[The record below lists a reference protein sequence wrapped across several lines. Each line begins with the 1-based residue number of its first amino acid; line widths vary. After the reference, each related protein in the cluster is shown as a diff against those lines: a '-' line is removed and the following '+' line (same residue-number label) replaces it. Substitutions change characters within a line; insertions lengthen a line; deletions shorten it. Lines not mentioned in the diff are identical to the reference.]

1 MLQEFPAYKR
11 LPQMLEQARGNH
23 FRGTDGS
30 SFLDLYGG
38 HCVNTLGAG
47 DVSLGRVLLD
57 QWQRCSFTTNLLD
70 MPLRAQLLQ
79 ALEPGLP
86 AGSWQVFCSNSG
98 AEANE
103 NALKMALNATG
114 RQTIVAFAGA
124 FHGRTAGAS
133 AVTDEATPAWPSTPF
148 DVRRLPWG
156 STDGIDASVAAVLLE
171 PIQSL
176 AGVVMPPPD
185 FLKDLRAQCDRHGAL
200 LLFDEVQTGN
210 GRLGTMWASQYFD
223 VIPDGF
229 TTAKGAAAGFPLG
242 LTFITNSVAQQLPEG
257 LCGSTFGGG
266 PLAMSAAIEVQRRLA
281 APHFLAHVQALGKQ
295 LQQAVGKGP
304 VIAVRGAGL
313 LLGMEI
319 EAGRSAREVRDA
331 LLNHGILTGLCNHPQ
346 ILRLSPALT
355 LASADVQQLLWAL
368 QNLEVGV

>member
-185 FLKDLRAQCDRHGAL
+185 FLKNLRVQCDRHGAL

-242 LTFITNSVAQQLPEG
+242 LTFITNSVAQQLPSG

-281 APHFLAHVQALGKQ
+281 APHFLANVQALGKQ
-295 LQQAVGKGP
+295 LQQAIGKGP
-304 VIAVRGAGL
+304 VIGVRGAGL
-313 LLGMEI
+313 LLGLEI
-319 EAGRSAREVRDA
+319 ETGRSAREVRDA
-331 LLNHGILTGLCNHPQ
+331 LLNHGILTGLSNHPQ

-355 LASADVQQLLWAL
+355 LAPADVQQLLSAL
-368 QNLEVGV
+368 QNLEVEV